1 MSSFKEKRTNRVQ
14 IPLSTGWL
22 LASCME
28 ARGKQDLWTRQ
39 KPEVLKALRDQAI
52 VQSVESSN
60 RIEGVTVDANRLR
73 PLVFGNARP
82 RDRSEEEIAGY
93 RKALDWIFTSRRPIA
108 VSPATILKMHSL
120 AQGGMTGDAG
130 KWKNR
135 NNEIV
140 EIRPDGERLVRFA
153 PTSAK
158 RTPGAIEALCNEYM
172 EAIELESLPELMLVG
187 SFILDFLC
195 IHPFRDGN
203 GRVSRLMTTLLL
215 EQNGFVI
222 PRYVSLERLIEDDS
236 ENYYQSL
243 YRSSQGWH
251 ESNHDI
257 VPWWDFFLSIINRA
271 YSEFAEAVES
281 REKGPGKTE
290 LAREVIAGMEG
301 QFSLSEIRAQL
312 PSVSEQLIK
321 RVLQQMKADGRL
333 RLVGRGRGARWERID

>member
-1 MSSFKEKRTNRVQ
+1 MSSFGEKRTSGVQ
-14 IPLSTGWL
+14 IPLSTTWL

-73 PLVFGNARP
+73 PLVVGNARP
-82 RDRSEEEIAGY
+82 KDRSEEEIAGY

-108 VSPATILKMHSL
+108 ISPATILKMHSL
-120 AQGGMTGDAG
+120 AQGGKIGDAG

-140 EIRPDGERLVRFA
+140 EIRPDGERLVRFV

-215 EQNGFVI
+215 EQNGFVVS
-222 PRYVSLERLIEDDS
+222 RYVSLERLIEDDR

-271 YSEFAEAVES
+271 YREFAEAVES

-312 PSVSEQLIK
+312 PSISEQLIK

>member
-1 MSSFKEKRTNRVQ
+1 VSSFGEKRTLGID
-14 IPLSTGWL
+14 IPLSTSWL

-60 RIEGVTVDANRLR
+60 RIEGVTVDTNRLR
-73 PLVFGNARP
+73 PLVIGNARP
-82 RDRSEEEIAGY
+82 QDRPEEEIAGY
-93 RKALDWIFTSRRPIA
+93 RKALDWIFTSKRPIA

-120 AQGGMTGDAG
+120 AQGGMIGDAG

-135 NNEIV
+135 DNEIV
-140 EIRPDGERLVRFA
+140 EIRPDGERVVRFV

-158 RTPGAIEALCNEYM
+158 QTPGAIEALCHEYG
-172 EAIELESLPELMLVG
+172 EAIAVKSLPELLLVG
-187 SFILDFLC
+187 AFVLDFLC

-203 GRVSRLMTTLLL
+203 GRVSRLMTSLLL
-215 EQNGFVI
+215 EQTGFVVS
-222 PRYVSLERLIEDDS
+222 RYVSLERLIE
-236 ENYYQSL
+236 ENRESYYQSL

-251 ESNHDI
+251 DSSHDI
-257 VPWWDFFLSIINRA
+257 VPWWDYFLSIISRA
-271 YSEFAEAVES
+271 YREFAEAIES
-281 REKGPGKTE
+281 REGGAGKTE
-290 LAREVIAGMEG
+290 LVRQVIAGTEG

-312 PSVSEQLIK
+312 PSVSEQLVR

-333 RLVGRGRGARWERID
+333 KLVGRGRGARWERLD